1 MTIPTTAPDTVSLS
15 LPAGWVEI
23 PLEPGALQ
31 TRMRANVEALDP
43 DAAGSVE
50 FRRLLLLLGQVV
62 ERVERAGVVMLFAY
76 VEDVKQG
83 EATDDEEP
91 YLVSAVG
98 WLATQRQPAQATRP
112 LRFADVEAAAEKRS
126 REGGRQRVEAPRVR
140 DLAGEPSLREVWL
153 RTIDGP
159 GLDAPTEVLET
170 RYSRLIGEDD
180 GLAVMG
186 FTTPNLELASE
197 LTALFDAI
205 ADTLELVT
213 A

>member
-1 MTIPTTAPDTVSLS
+1 MTMPTSAPDTVSLA
-15 LPAGWVEI
+15 LPAGWIEI
-23 PLEPGALQ
+23 PLEPGALA
-31 TRMRANVEALDP
+31 TRMRTSVEALDP
-43 DAAGSVE
+43 GAAASVE
-50 FRRLLLLLGQVV
+50 FRRLLLLLGEVV
-62 ERVERAGVVMLFAY
+62 DRVERAGIVMLFAY

-83 EATDDEEP
+83 EDGDEP
-91 YLVSAVG
+91 YLVSALG
-98 WLATQRQPAQATRP
+98 WLATQRKPEEAP
-112 LRFADVEAAAEKRS
+112 MLRFADVEGAAEIRA
-126 REGGRQRVEAPRVR
+126 RDGGRQRVETPRVR

-153 RTIDGP
+153 QKIDGP

-170 RYSRLIGEDD
+170 RYTRLIGEGD

-186 FTTPNLELASE
+186 FTTPNLELADE